1 MVYPAQTLDG
11 ELGTRCPDMA
21 RWCRDNVAP
30 VTTRDTEQGAGAGAG
45 AGARLRRLE
54 ESRDQVPRAE
64 VTRTVTTVPR
74 CAA

>member
-45 AGARLRRLE
+45 ARLRRLE

-74 CAA
+74 CAV

>member
-30 VTTRDTEQGAGAGAG
+30 VTARDTEQEMRYG
-45 AGARLRRLE
+45 
-54 ESRDQVPRAE
+54 V
-64 VTRTVTTVPR
+64 
-74 CAA
+74 

>member
-30 VTTRDTEQGAGAGAG
+30 VTTRDTEQGAGA
-45 AGARLRRLE
+45 RLRRLE
-54 ESRDQVPRAE
+54 ESRDQVPRDE
-64 VTRTVTTVPR
+64 VTRTVTAVPR